1 MWLLLMV
8 QRSLLYCPGDEPEMM
23 WKAVNSG
30 ADAVIFDLEDAVA
43 PAAREDARQAVRETI
58 DALDDATPSI
68 SVRINPVNRDGLQ
81 DVNSV
86 LRDGES
92 LPDSVV
98 LSKVDRAETVATLT
112 SHLTDVG
119 AASVDIIPLIETAA
133 GLVAAEEIVAAP
145 SVVAIAY
152 GDQDYTADIGATV
165 TDEKTESLYARQRVV
180 AAAGAAGVN
189 ALDTVYTDID
199 DTDGLR
205 EQTETVIEFGF
216 DGKLAIHPDQ
226 VDVINDAFT
235 PAPDEVEWAE
245 KVITGKERADEADS
259 GVFTVEGQMIDPPLV
274 DRARTILDRADAA
287 GVR

>member
-1 MWLLLMV
+1 MV

-23 WKAVNSG
+23 RKAVNSG

-43 PAAREDARQAVRETI
+43 PAARGEARQAVQETI
-58 DALDDATPSI
+58 DTLDDTTPSI
-68 SVRINPVNRDGLQ
+68 SVRLNPVNRDGLQ
-81 DVNSV
+81 DVDTV
-86 LRDGES
+86 IRDGES

-98 LSKVDRAETVATLT
+98 LPKVDRAETVATLT
-112 SHLTDVG
+112 SHLTDMG
-119 AASVDIIPLIETAA
+119 AASVDVIPLIETAA
-133 GLVAAEEIVAAP
+133 GLVAAEEIAAAP
-145 SVVAIAY
+145 GVVAIAY

-180 AAAGAAGVN
+180 AAAGAVGVD

-226 VDVINDAFT
+226 VGVINDAFT
-235 PAPDEVEWAE
+235 PDPDEIAWAE
-245 KVITGKERADEADS
+245 KVIAGHKQADEAES
-259 GVFTVEGQMIDPPLV
+259 GVFTVDGQMIDPPLV
-274 DRARTILDRADAA
+274 DRARTILDRAAAA
-287 GVR
+287 GIR